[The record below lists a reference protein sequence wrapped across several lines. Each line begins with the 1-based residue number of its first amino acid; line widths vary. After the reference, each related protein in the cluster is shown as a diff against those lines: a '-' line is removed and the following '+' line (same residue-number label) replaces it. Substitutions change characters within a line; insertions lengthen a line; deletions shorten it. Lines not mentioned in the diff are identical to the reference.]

1 MPLPVQL
8 PEILLEPATNPMPP
22 KRSKTN
28 RKAWKRPKSTK
39 LGLFTEDLC
48 VCPLEGEGVLFL
60 VSYFLFLVC
69 FLIVIVAVA
78 VVSMTVGVKS
88 RDASR

>member
-1 MPLPVQL
+1 MPLLVQL

-39 LGLFTEDLC
+39 LGMFTEDLC
-48 VCPLEGEGVLFL
+48 VCQLEGEGVYIVSGFLFL
-60 VSYFLFLVC
+60 VSCFFLV
-69 FLIVIVAVA
+69 VVAVA

-88 RDASR
+88 RDTSI